1 MGRIGSVCVF
11 CGSKTGN
18 DPAFARAADRLGV
31 LLAEAGI
38 RLVYGGGRI
47 GLMGVVAQAALRAGG
62 HVSGVIPD
70 FLMKLE
76 VADTGITD
84 LVVVDSMHERKRRM
98 FELADG
104 FVVLP
109 GGLGT
114 LDETFEI
121 VTWKQLRQHSK
132 PIVLVDLNGYWS
144 PFADLVGAIVAGGF
158 AHSAVADLFSLVE
171 SVEDVIG
178 ALLAAP
184 TVNEEVLTQ
193 AGKQL
198 LKNFLKV
205 S

>member
-1 MGRIGSVCVF
+1 VAKIDSVCVF
-11 CGSKTGN
+11 CGSKFGN
-18 DPAFARAADRLGV
+18 DPTWARAADRLGV

-47 GLMGVVAQAALRAGG
+47 GLMGVVAQSVMRAGG
-62 HVSGVIPD
+62 RVSGVIPD
-70 FLMKLE
+70 FMIKLE

-104 FVVLP
+104 FVILP

-132 PIVLVDLNGYWS
+132 PIVVLNVNGYWS
-144 PFADLVGAIVAGGF
+144 PFADLVRAIVAGGF
-158 AHSAVADLFSLVE
+158 AHPAVADLFALVE
-171 SVEDVIG
+171 TPEAVLP
-178 ALLAAP
+178 ALRAAP
-184 TVNEEVLTQ
+184 AVDERVLTSH
-193 AGKQL
+193 L
-198 LKNFLKV
+198 
-205 S
+205 

>member
-1 MGRIGSVCVF
+1 MATIESVCVF
-11 CGSKTGN
+11 CGSKMGT
-18 DPAFARAADRLGV
+18 DPAFARAAARLGQ
-31 LLAEAGI
+31 LLAAAGI

-47 GLMGVVAQAALRAGG
+47 GLMGVLAQAAMRAGG
-62 HVSGVIPD
+62 RVSGVIPD

-114 LDETFEI
+114 LDEAFEI

-132 PIVLVDLNGYWS
+132 PIVLVNLNGYWS
-144 PFADLVGAIVAGGF
+144 PFADLIRATVAGGF
-158 AHSAVADLFSLVE
+158 AHPAIADLFGMVE

-178 ALLAAP
+178 ALRPQPA
-184 TVNEEVLTQ
+184 VNEEVLTSH
-193 AGKQL
+193 L
-198 LKNFLKV
+198 
-205 S
+205 

>member
-11 CGSKTGN
+11 CGSKVGN
-18 DPAFARAADRLGV
+18 DPDWARAADRLGR

-47 GLMGVVAQAALRAGG
+47 GLMGVVAQAVMRSGG
-62 HVSGVIPD
+62 KVSGVIPD

-76 VADTGITD
+76 VADTGVTD

-104 FVVLP
+104 FVILP

-121 VTWKQLRQHSK
+121 VTWKQLRHHSK
-132 PIVLVDLNGYWS
+132 PIVILNVNGYWS
-144 PFADLVGAIVAGGF
+144 PFADLVRSIVAGGF
-158 AHSAVADLFSLVE
+158 AHPAVTDLFSLVE
-171 SVEDVIG
+171 EPEEVIP
-178 ALLAAP
+178 ALRSAP
-184 TVNEEVLTQ
+184 AVNEEVLTSH
-193 AGKQL
+193 L
-198 LKNFLKV
+198 
-205 S
+205 

>member
-11 CGSKTGN
+11 CGSKTGT
-18 DPAFARAADRLGV
+18 DPDWARAADRLGQ

-47 GLMGVVAQAALRAGG
+47 GLMGVVAQAALRSGG
-62 HVSGVIPD
+62 KVSGVIPD

-104 FVVLP
+104 FVILP
-109 GGLGT
+109 GGLGP

-121 VTWKQLRQHSK
+121 VTWKQLRHHSK
-132 PIVLVDLNGYWS
+132 PIVVLNINGYWS
-144 PFADLVGAIVAGGF
+144 PFADLVRAIVAGGF
-158 AHSAVADLFSLVE
+158 AHPAVADLFSLVAE
-171 SVEDVIG
+171 PEDVIP
-178 ALLAAP
+178 ALRSAP
-184 TVNEEVLTQ
+184 AVNEEVLTSH
-193 AGKQL
+193 L
-198 LKNFLKV
+198 
-205 S
+205 

>member
-18 DPAFARAADRLGV
+18 DPDWARAADRLGQ
-31 LLAEAGI
+31 LLAEADI

-47 GLMGVVAQAALRAGG
+47 GLMGVVAQAAMRSGG
-62 HVSGVIPD
+62 KVSGVIPD

-104 FVVLP
+104 FVILP

-121 VTWKQLRQHSK
+121 VTWKQLRHHSK
-132 PIVLVDLNGYWS
+132 PVVILNVNGYWS
-144 PFADLVGAIVAGGF
+144 PFADLVQSIVAGGF
-158 AHSAVADLFSLVE
+158 AHPAITDLFSLVE
-171 SVEDVIG
+171 EPEDVIP
-178 ALLAAP
+178 ALRSAP
-184 TVNEEVLTQ
+184 AVNEEVLTSH
-193 AGKQL
+193 L
-198 LKNFLKV
+198 
-205 S
+205 

>member
-1 MGRIGSVCVF
+1 MGKIGGVCVF
-11 CGSKTGN
+11 CGSKTGT
-18 DPAFARAADRLGV
+18 DPAFARAAARLGV

-38 RLVYGGGRI
+38 RRVYGGGRI
-47 GLMGVVAQAALRAGG
+47 GLMGVLAQAALRAGG
-62 HVSGVIPD
+62 RVSGVIPD

-76 VADTGITD
+76 VANTGITD

-132 PIVLVDLNGYWS
+132 PIVLVNLNGYWS
-144 PFADLVGAIVAGGF
+144 PFADLVRAIVAGGF
-158 AHSAVADLFSLVE
+158 AHVAVGDLFSLVE
-171 SVEDVIG
+171 RPEDVIG
-178 ALLAAP
+178 ALRAAP
-184 TVNEEVLTQ
+184 AVNEEVLTSH
-193 AGKQL
+193 L
-198 LKNFLKV
+198 
-205 S
+205 

>member
-1 MGRIGSVCVF
+1 VAKIDSVCVF
-11 CGSKTGN
+11 CGSKFGN
-18 DPAFARAADRLGV
+18 DPAWARAADRLGV

-47 GLMGVVAQAALRAGG
+47 GLMGVVAQSVKRAGG
-62 HVSGVIPD
+62 RVSGVIPD
-70 FLMKLE
+70 FMIKLE

-104 FVVLP
+104 FVILP

-132 PIVLVDLNGYWS
+132 PIVVLNVNGYWS
-144 PFADLVGAIVAGGF
+144 PFADLVRAIVAGGF
-158 AHSAVADLFSLVE
+158 AHPAVADLFTLVE
-171 SVEDVIG
+171 TPEAVLP
-178 ALLAAP
+178 ALRAAP
-184 TVNEEVLTQ
+184 VVDERVLTSH
-193 AGKQL
+193 L
-198 LKNFLKV
+198 
-205 S
+205 

>member
-1 MGRIGSVCVF
+1 MSTIRSVCVF
-11 CGSKTGN
+11 CGSKMGD
-18 DPAFARAADRLGV
+18 DPAWARAAERLGEA
-31 LLAEAGI
+31 LARQGI

-47 GLMGVVAQAALRAGG
+47 GLMGVVAGAVMRAGG
-62 HVSGVIPD
+62 QVTGVIPD

-76 VADTGITD
+76 VGNNGVTD

-132 PIVLVDLNGYWS
+132 PIVVLNVNGYWT
-144 PFADLVGAIVAGGF
+144 PFADMVRAIVAGGF
-158 AHSAVADLFSLVE
+158 AHPAITDLFTVVE
-171 SVEDVIG
+171 GADDVLP
-178 ALLAAP
+178 ALRAAP
-184 TVNEEVLTQ
+184 EVSEEVLTSH
-193 AGKQL
+193 L
-198 LKNFLKV
+198 
-205 S
+205 

>member
-1 MGRIGSVCVF
+1 VARIESVCVF
-11 CGSKTGN
+11 CGSKLGN
-18 DPAFARAADRLGV
+18 DPAWARAADRLGT

-47 GLMGVVAQAALRAGG
+47 GLMGVVAQAVMRAGG

-84 LVVVDSMHERKRRM
+84 LVVVEAMHDRKRRM

-132 PIVLVDLNGYWS
+132 PIVVLDVNGYWT
-144 PFADLVGAIVAGGF
+144 PFIDLVRATVAGGF
-158 AHSAVADLFSLVE
+158 AHPAIVDLFTAVPAPE
-171 SVEDVIG
+171 EVIP
-178 ALLAAP
+178 ALRAAP
-184 TVNEEVLTQ
+184 AVDERVLTSH
-193 AGKQL
+193 L
-198 LKNFLKV
+198 
-205 S
+205 

>member
-18 DPAFARAADRLGV
+18 DPDWARAADRLGQ

-47 GLMGVVAQAALRAGG
+47 GLMGVVAQAAMRSGG
-62 HVSGVIPD
+62 KVSGVIPD

-104 FVVLP
+104 FVILP

-121 VTWKQLRQHSK
+121 VTWKQLRHHSK
-132 PIVLVDLNGYWS
+132 PIVVLNLNGYWS
-144 PFADLVGAIVAGGF
+144 PFADLVRAIVAGGF
-158 AHSAVADLFSLVE
+158 AHPAVADLFSLVE
-171 SVEDVIG
+171 EPEDVIP
-178 ALLAAP
+178 ALRAAP
-184 TVNEEVLTQ
+184 AVNEEVLTSH
-193 AGKQL
+193 L
-198 LKNFLKV
+198 
-205 S
+205 

>member
-1 MGRIGSVCVF
+1 VAKIDSVCVF
-11 CGSKTGN
+11 CGSKFGN
-18 DPAFARAADRLGV
+18 DPAWARAADRLGV

-47 GLMGVVAQAALRAGG
+47 GLMGVVAQSVMRAGG
-62 HVSGVIPD
+62 RVSGVIPD
-70 FLMKLE
+70 FMIKLE

-104 FVVLP
+104 FVILP

-132 PIVLVDLNGYWS
+132 PIVVLNVNGYWS
-144 PFADLVGAIVAGGF
+144 PFADLVRAIVAGGF
-158 AHSAVADLFSLVE
+158 AHPAVADLFTLVE
-171 SVEDVIG
+171 TPEAVLP
-178 ALLAAP
+178 ALRAAP
-184 TVNEEVLTQ
+184 AVDERVLTSH
-193 AGKQL
+193 L
-198 LKNFLKV
+198 
-205 S
+205 

>member
-1 MGRIGSVCVF
+1 MAKIDSVCVF
-11 CGSKTGN
+11 CGSKFGN
-18 DPAFARAADRLGV
+18 DPAWARAADRLGV

-47 GLMGVVAQAALRAGG
+47 GLMGVVAQSVMRAGG
-62 HVSGVIPD
+62 RVSGVIPD
-70 FLMKLE
+70 FMIKLE

-104 FVVLP
+104 FVILP

-132 PIVLVDLNGYWS
+132 PIVVLNVNGYWS
-144 PFADLVGAIVAGGF
+144 PFADLVRAIVAGGF
-158 AHSAVADLFSLVE
+158 AHPAVADLFTLVE
-171 SVEDVIG
+171 TPEAVLP
-178 ALLAAP
+178 ALRAAP
-184 TVNEEVLTQ
+184 AVDERVLTSH
-193 AGKQL
+193 L
-198 LKNFLKV
+198 
-205 S
+205 